1 VTPSHSRQRSQTT
14 HLRARR
20 CAAAAAALCALAAG
34 CSRDPTGGS
43 IDGADLYVR
52 LCSACHGPRGTPPP
66 AMAQRLGVRDLADP
80 AVRARLTPALVEQQ
94 IRDGSPN
101 GLMPAFQG
109 SLTEPQLR
117 ALAAYVLSPALL
129 GP

>member
-1 VTPSHSRQRSQTT
+1 
-14 HLRARR
+14 
-20 CAAAAAALCALAAG
+20 
-34 CSRDPTGGS
+34 
-43 IDGADLYVR
+43 
-52 LCSACHGPRGTPPP
+52 
-66 AMAQRLGVRDLADP
+66 MAQRLGVRDLADP